1 MDREVMLA
9 PVPSLDELAAN
20 PERAAEISPAAAA
33 ALLTR
38 VAGLQPVLLAR
49 ALATAGDGGHDGA
62 PSADRLLT
70 VKQAAAQLGHSED
83 WLYRHAAKFPFTVR
97 TGRDV
102 RFSAAGL
109 ARWIRNRQGR

>member
-1 MDREVMLA
+1 MSLA
-9 PVPSLDELAAN
+9 PVPTLDEIAAD
-20 PERAAEISPAAAA
+20 PARVAEIPPAAAA
-33 ALLTR
+33 ALLGTL
-38 VAGLQPVLLAR
+38 AGLQPVLLAR
-49 ALATAGDGGHDGA
+49 ALAPAGDGGQDGA

-70 VKQAAAQLGHSED
+70 VKEAAEQLGHSED
-83 WLYRHAAKFPFTVR
+83 WLYRHAPKLPFTVR

>member
-1 MDREVMLA
+1 MSLT

-20 PERAAEISPAAAA
+20 PERAADIPPGTAA
-33 ALLTR
+33 ALLAR
-38 VAGLQPVLLAR
+38 LAGLQPVLLAR
-49 ALATAGDGGHDGA
+49 ALAPAGDGDGA
-62 PSADRLLT
+62 AAPDRLLT
-70 VKQAAAQLGHSED
+70 VKEAAEQLGHSAD
-83 WLYRHAAKFPFTVR
+83 WLYRHAPKLPFTVR